1 MHKICPHVAAFL
13 GLLLGSFAHGATTR
27 ATFTMAQI
35 LHYPYATELAS
46 AERSDAIAWVLDIDG
61 VRNVW
66 FAHGPD
72 FAAAQ
77 LTRYTEDDGQEITQL
92 SFSPDGTRLVYVRG
106 GDHDANWPAEGNL
119 APDPTSSPEQ
129 PLTTIWTVPLTGGE
143 PRKVAEG
150 DTPTISARGQLA
162 YTKDDHV
169 WTVALEGEAKPER
182 LFFDRGK
189 DSDLQWSPDGG
200 QLAFVSNRG
209 DHAFIG
215 IFSAKD
221 RPLLYLAPSTGIDL
235 SPRWSPDGARIAF
248 VRRPGKGGP
257 PEPLLKQTPQPWSL
271 WVANAGDGV
280 GHVVWQSPNTLPG
293 SYPDVEKEANLH
305 WADGDRLVF
314 LAYLDDW
321 PHLYSVVTAG
331 GTPVLLTPGAFMV
344 EHVTETRDR
353 RFMIYD
359 ANTGTTPGDGDRR
372 HLFRVPVD
380 HPGAEALTSGETL
393 EWQPVAASDRMIA
406 FVAAGVQQPPSVAIT
421 GVDGKHRASLA
432 VGALPADFPVTQLVT
447 PKPVTFKAEDGT
459 LVHGQLF
466 EQKAA
471 APAGHGASK
480 PGIIFVHGG
489 PPRQMLLGWHYMDYY
504 SNAYAVNQ
512 YLAAHGFTVLS
523 VNYRLGIGYGRAFQ
537 QPDHAGPAGAAEYQD
552 VVAGARYL
560 QSVPGV
566 DAKRIGIW
574 GGSYGGLLT
583 ALALA
588 RNSDIFAA
596 GVDLHGV
603 HDWSRLMDELAGRKD
618 ESRYEKGDREE
629 ATKVAWESSP
639 DASVDHWKSPVLL
652 IQGDDDRN
660 VPFQQT
666 VDLARRLRMHDVPFE
681 ELVIPNEIHGFL
693 RSATWLRADEATA
706 EFLTRTFKVPA
717 N

>member
-1 MHKICPHVAAFL
+1 MRKIRPLATAFL
-13 GLLLGSFAHGATTR
+13 GLLLGPFAHAAATR
-27 ATFTMAQI
+27 APFTMAQI

-46 AERSDAIAWVLDIDG
+46 AEKGDAIAWVRDVDG

-72 FAAAQ
+72 FAAVQ

-92 SFSPDGTRLVYVRG
+92 TFSPDGTRLVYVRG

-150 DTPTISARGQLA
+150 DTPAISSRGQLA
-162 YTKDDHV
+162 YTKDAQV
-169 WTVALEGEAKPER
+169 WTAALEGEAKPER

-189 DSDLQWSPDGG
+189 DSDLQWAPDGG
-200 QLAFVSNRG
+200 RLAFVSNRG
-209 DHAFIG
+209 DHAFVG
-215 IFSAKD
+215 IFTAKD
-221 RPLLYLAPSTGIDL
+221 RPLIYLAPSTGIDL

-248 VRRPGKGGP
+248 VRRPGDGGP
-257 PEPLLKQTPQPWSL
+257 PEPLLKQTPQPWSI
-271 WVANAGDGV
+271 WAANAGDGA
-280 GHVVWQSPNTLPG
+280 GHVVWQSPNTLSG
-293 SYPDVEKEANLH
+293 SYPDVEKGANLN
-305 WADGDRLVF
+305 WAAGDRLVF

-321 PHLYSVVTAG
+321 PHLYSVAAAG
-331 GTPVLLTPGAFMV
+331 GIPTLLTPGAFMV
-344 EHVTETRDR
+344 EHVTQTRDR
-353 RFMIYD
+353 RFMVYD
-359 ANTGTTPGDGDRR
+359 ANTGATAGDDDRR
-372 HLFRVPVD
+372 HLYRVSVD
-380 HPGAEALTSGETL
+380 HSGAPEPLTSGDTL
-393 EWQPVAASDRMIA
+393 EWQPVAASDRMVA
-406 FVAAGVQQPPSVAIT
+406 FVAAGVQQPPSVAVIS
-421 GVDGKHRASLA
+421 VDGKHRSLLS
-432 VGALPADFPVTQLVT
+432 VGALPADFPVASLVT

-466 EQKAA
+466 EQNATA
-471 APAGHGASK
+471 AGHGASR

-512 YLAAHGFTVLS
+512 YLATHGFTVLS

-537 QPDHAGPAGAAEYQD
+537 QPEHAGPAGAAEYQD
-552 VVAGARYL
+552 VVAGARFL

-588 RNSDIFAA
+588 RNSDLFAA

-603 HDWSRLMDELAGRKD
+603 HDWSRLVDEWAGRKV
-618 ESRYEKGDREE
+618 EPRYEKGDREE

-639 DASVDHWKSPVLL
+639 DASVDRWKSPVLL

-666 VDLARRLRMHDVPFE
+666 VDLARRLRTHDVPFE

-693 RSATWLRADEATA
+693 RSATWVRADEATA
-706 EFLTRTFKVPA
+706 EFFMRTFKVQG

>member
-1 MHKICPHVAAFL
+1 MRKIRPLAVAFL
-13 GLLLGSFAHGATTR
+13 GLLPAAFAHGA
-27 ATFTMAQI
+27 ATHAPFTMAQI

-46 AERSDAIAWVLDIDG
+46 AERSDAIAWVRDIDG
-61 VRNVW
+61 ARNVW

-72 FAAAQ
+72 FAAVQ

-92 SFSPDGTRLVYVRG
+92 TFSPDGTRLVYVRG

-129 PLTTIWTVPLTGGE
+129 PVTAIWTVPLTGGE

-150 DTPTISARGQLA
+150 DTPTISSRGQLA

-169 WTVALEGEAKPER
+169 WTAALEGDTKPER

-189 DSDLQWSPDGG
+189 DSDLQWSPDGAR
-200 QLAFVSNRG
+200 LAFVSNRG

-215 IFSAKD
+215 IFIAKD

-235 SPRWSPDGARIAF
+235 SPRWSPDGARLAF
-248 VRRPGKGGP
+248 VRRPGNGGP
-257 PEPLLKQTPQPWSL
+257 PEPLLKQTPHPWSL

-280 GHVVWQSPNTLPG
+280 GHVVWQSPNTLSG

-305 WADGDRLVF
+305 WGDGDRLVF
-314 LAYLDDW
+314 LAYLDEW
-321 PHLYSVVTAG
+321 PHLYSVTTAG

-353 RFMIYD
+353 RFMVYD

-380 HPGAEALTSGETL
+380 HPGAEPLTSGETL
-393 EWQPVAASDRMIA
+393 EWQPVAASDRTIA

-432 VGALPADFPVTQLVT
+432 VGALPADFPVAGFVT
-447 PKPVTFKAEDGT
+447 PKPVTFKAQDGT

-471 APAGHGASK
+471 APVGHGTSK

-512 YLAAHGFTVLS
+512 YLATHGFTVLS
-523 VNYRLGIGYGRAFQ
+523 VNYRLGIGYGRAFH

-552 VVAGARYL
+552 VVAGARFL
-560 QSVPGV
+560 QTVSGV

-588 RNSDIFAA
+588 RNSDIFGA

-603 HDWSRLMDELAGRKD
+603 HDWSRLMDELAGRKV